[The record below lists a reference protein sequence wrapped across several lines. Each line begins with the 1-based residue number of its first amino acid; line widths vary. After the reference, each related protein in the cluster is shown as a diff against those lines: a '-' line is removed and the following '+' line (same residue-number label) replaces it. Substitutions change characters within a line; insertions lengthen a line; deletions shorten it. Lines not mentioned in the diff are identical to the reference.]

1 MAYSET
7 RIVIGGIAHV
17 PVLIFIANFIKGKF
31 GIKTEETKDTVVK
44 GEPVKIIE
52 VKDTV
57 VKEGK
62 AEAIKEISNKL
73 DNIEQKADEVYE
85 KVKKKKKYKNKKKN
99 IDQIDVLPLDFRKK
113 LKDDGFKVSELI
125 IKERN
130 LANDGTLK
138 LLLSTDD
145 NESIECVGIP
155 TEKRLTACLS
165 SQVGCPMDCKFCAT
179 GKEGLKRSLKASE
192 ILDQILFIENEM
204 NRKVTNIVF
213 MGMGEPLLNIDNL
226 LLSIRSINNDFQ
238 ISQRKIT
245 VSTVAVPKMISKLS
259 AKSFQILGNCQFT
272 LAISLHAS
280 NQKTREMIIPSAKNY
295 EIKNIIEDCK
305 KFVRDTGRRVSF
317 EYLMLCGVNDKLEH
331 AYELSNLLKGFQCHV
346 NLIQYNQIDEV
357 EFKRTSLK
365 NLQLFQSRLIN
376 SGIAVSLRKSRGLDK
391 NAACGQLRQNAK
403 DK

>member
-1 MAYSET
+1 LKNLLGSS
-7 RIVIGGIAHV
+7 
-17 PVLIFIANFIKGKF
+17 
-31 GIKTEETKDTVVK
+31 
-44 GEPVKIIE
+44 
-52 VKDTV
+52 VKDLENV
-57 VKEGK
+57 AMDYGQ
-62 AEAIKEISNKL
+62 AAFRGRQIYNWIYN
-73 DNIEQKADEVYE
+73 YR
-85 KVKKKKKYKNKKKN
+85 NKKKN
-99 IDQIDVLPLDFRKK
+99 IDQIEVLPLDFRKK
-113 LKDDGFKVSELI
+113 LKDDGFKVGELSI
-125 IKERN
+125 QERN

-138 LLLSTDD
+138 LLLTTND
-145 NESIECVGIP
+145 NENIECVGIP

-192 ILDQILFIENEM
+192 MLDQILFIENEM

-213 MGMGEPLLNIDNL
+213 MGMGEPLLNIDEL
-226 LLSIRSINNDFQ
+226 LVSIRSINKDFQ
-238 ISQRKIT
+238 IGQRKIT
-245 VSTVAVPKMISKLS
+245 VSTVAVPKMINKLS

-280 NQKTREMIIPSAKNY
+280 NQQTREKIIPSAKNY

-317 EYLMLCGVNDKLEH
+317 EYLMLSGVNDKLEH

-357 EFKRTSLK
+357 EFQRTSLK
-365 NLQLFQSRLIN
+365 NLQLFQSRLSN

-391 NAACGQLRQNAK
+391 NAACGQLRQKSSNK
-403 DK
+403 

>member
-1 MAYSET
+1 MKNLLGSS
-7 RIVIGGIAHV
+7 
-17 PVLIFIANFIKGKF
+17 IKDL
-31 GIKTEETKDTVVK
+31 ENVALDY
-44 GEPVKIIE
+44 GEAAFRGRQIYNWIYNYR
-52 VKDTV
+52 
-57 VKEGK
+57 
-62 AEAIKEISNKL
+62 NK
-73 DNIEQKADEVYE
+73 N
-85 KVKKKKKYKNKKKN
+85 KN
-99 IDQIDVLPLDFRKK
+99 IDQIEVLPLDFRKK

-125 IKERN
+125 IKEKN
-130 LANDGTLK
+130 LAKDGTLK

-145 NESIECVGIP
+145 KESIECVGIP

-179 GKEGLKRSLKASE
+179 GKEGLKRSLKAGE

-213 MGMGEPLLNIDNL
+213 MGMGEPLLNIDDL

-280 NQKTREMIIPSAKNY
+280 NQKIREQIIPSAKNY
-295 EIKNIIEDCK
+295 KIENIIEDCK
-305 KFVRDTGRRVSF
+305 QYVIDTGRRISF
-317 EYLMLCGVNDKLEH
+317 EYLMLSGVNDKLDH
-331 AYELSNLLKGFQCHV
+331 ANELSHLLKGFQCHV

-357 EFKRTSLK
+357 EFERASQK
-365 NLQLFQSRLIN
+365 NLQLFQSRLSHN
-376 SGIAVSLRKSRGLDK
+376 GIAVSLRKSRGLDK
-391 NAACGQLRQNAK
+391 NAACGQLRQNARNK
-403 DK
+403 